1 MDEYLKYQCDLCGA
15 TLLTTEEVRYL
26 VKIDVVAVYDSLE
39 LTQEDLNENI
49 EEKIEELAEKA
60 ALLSGEEAQNSVARR
75 FVFYL
80 CLKCQKQ
87 FVKNPLG
94 K

>member
-1 MDEYLKYQCDLCGA
+1 MAEYLKYQCDFCGA

-26 VKIDVVAVYDSLE
+26 VKIDVVAVYDALE
-39 LTQEDLNENI
+39 LTQEDLKEDI
-49 EEKIEELAEKA
+49 EAKIEELAEKA
-60 ALLSGEEAQNSVARR
+60 ALMSGEEAQDSVARR

-80 CLKCQKQ
+80 CLKCQRR